1 MKNRQYIRL
10 FEDIIKKDP
19 IYKKYKL
26 LTQKQEEAYHNFNYY
41 SIFRYDSDV
50 YEKAIK
56 AYRKASAKVDNFLEE
71 DCPEDNTYKQVWCD
85 MLLEAIEKIADEKY
99 PDVPYWVDTGSRLN
113 VALAMLEQFKTDIK
127 R

>member
-56 AYRKASAKVDNFLEE
+56 AYRKAAAKVDNFLE
-71 DCPEDNTYKQVWCD
+71 
-85 MLLEAIEKIADEKY
+85 
-99 PDVPYWVDTGSRLN
+99 
-113 VALAMLEQFKTDIK
+113 
-127 R
+127 

>member
-26 LTQKQEEAYHNFNYY
+26 LTQKQEEAYHNFNHY

-99 PDVPYWVDTGSRLN
+99 SDVPYWVDTGSRLN

>member
-41 SIFRYDSDV
+41 PIFRYDSDV

-99 PDVPYWVDTGSRLN
+99 SDVPYWVDTGSRLN

>member
-41 SIFRYDSDV
+41 SIFHYDSDV

-99 PDVPYWVDTGSRLN
+99 SDVPYWVDTGSRLN

>member
-41 SIFRYDSDV
+41 STFRYDSDV

-99 PDVPYWVDTGSRLN
+99 SDVPYWVDTGSRLN